1 MGPSP
6 AKAFTEATKACQELC
21 CLDSLP
27 SHPDTEYL
35 VLSSDANDSGFGG
48 LLASK
53 SKTENRIRLHQLL
66 SCRLPEAVQNLHIY
80 LEEMYSLVALVNQ
93 VEDILKLYKGIP
105 IKAVVDNSALFVT
118 LNKLARNGHISVHH
132 KILEKEKINLYLSR
146 LYQAITSYN
155 IEIYL
160 SGTKTHLSD
169 YVSRSSVDWES
180 EILITSDPWETN
192 LEPKED
198 SSCPR
203 CQLTQTKELP
213 HPEYCDKKI
222 KDIPNSTR
230 PNILQV
236 IPSQPKT
243 TICEGKT
250 VTYRV
255 GRVKLGQPLRVDFPT
270 IYSSICPFPSAQE
283 EILLSKQPMYPSDS
297 TQLVFLMNNLDKDF
311 INRAKTSLKS
321 FEIPFQS
328 DSSNKQFSTL
338 HTH

>member
-1 MGPSP
+1 M
-6 AKAFTEATKACQELC
+6 
-21 CLDSLP
+21 
-27 SHPDTEYL
+27 
-35 VLSSDANDSGFGG
+35 G

-80 LEEMYSLVALVNQ
+80 LKEMYSLVALVNQ

-105 IKAVVDNSALFVT
+105 IKAVVDNSALFIT
-118 LNKLARNGHISVHH
+118 LNKLARNGQLSVHH

-155 IEIYL
+155 IEICL

-169 YVSRSSVDWES
+169 YVSRSSVDWEL
-180 EILITSDPWETN
+180 EILITSDPWEIN

-198 SSCPR
+198 SSCPK
-203 CQLTQTKELP
+203 CQFTQTKELP
-213 HPEYCDKKI
+213 HPEYCDKKF

-255 GRVKLGQPLRVDFPT
+255 GRVKLGQPFRVDFST

-283 EILLSKQPMYPSDS
+283 ETLLSKQPMYPSIPLYRIKCNDRTIPTPRS
-297 TQLVFLMNNLDKDF
+297 T
-311 INRAKTSLKS
+311 
-321 FEIPFQS
+321 
-328 DSSNKQFSTL
+328 SSQRFKRLAT
-338 HTH
+338 